1 VPWRVVDNV
10 APQDYDEYIIKL
22 GEQRMANKKE
32 MVNIARLLVA
42 LGFSVQSTGKCHV
55 KITNP
60 ERTHFCIISGTPS
73 DPRTLENSI
82 GTIRRELGINLKPLI
97 ADKKAM
103 KKALKNA
110 T

>member
-1 VPWRVVDNV
+1 
-10 APQDYDEYIIKL
+10 
-22 GEQRMANKKE
+22 MANKKE

-42 LGFSVQSTGKCHV
+42 LGYNVQLTGKCHV

-60 ERTHFCIISGTPS
+60 QRTHFGVIAGTPS

-82 GTIRRELGINLKPLI
+82 GTIKRELGLNLKPLI